1 MQGSAAALIATL
13 GDVRTVVLGPRP
25 RELEGLIQR
34 RRALGI
40 DTFDEV
46 WEGSYHMAPAA
57 HPAHGYVGTQLAVL
71 LAPFAK
77 AAGLIGTDPF
87 NLGEPD
93 DYRVPDRGYH
103 RSLSQSTWVP
113 TAAVV
118 VEVVS
123 PDDETYEKFGFYAAH
138 GVDELIVA
146 DPTARTVTCWTLEG
160 AAYRQTD
167 GSALLA
173 INVAELQAGIA
184 WP

>member
-1 MQGSAAALIATL
+1 M
-13 GDVRTVVLGPRP
+13 VLGPRP
-25 RELEGLIQR
+25 REVEELIQR

-57 HPAHGYVGTQLAVL
+57 HPAHGYVGHQLAVL
-71 LAPFAK
+71 LAPFAG
-77 AAGLIGTDPF
+77 AAGLVGTDPF

-103 RSLSQSTWVP
+103 RSLPQSTWVP
-113 TAAVV
+113 TVAIV
-118 VEVVS
+118 VEIVS
-123 PDDETYEKFGFYAAH
+123 PDDETYDKFAFYAAH

-146 DPTARTVTCWTLEG
+146 DPTTRTVTCWALE
-160 AAYRQTD
+160 ASVYRQSD

-173 INVAELQAGIA
+173 ISVAELQAGIT